1 MTTYPHEGDVCGY
14 VLWFQAGRGSM
25 AFYYCVAHK
34 DYACSDVEPQ
44 IVFYE
49 DIDPFIV
56 CFLCHRALRSV
67 AYIEKKIAEGDYT

>member
-1 MTTYPHEGDVCGY
+1 
-14 VLWFQAGRGSM
+14 M

-34 DYACSDVEPQ
+34 DYACSGVEPQ